1 MPPWQGRDR
10 CMPHTPEASLF
21 VKEPNLELVG
31 SFETGFMESDD
42 NKVAW
47 PLPNVIGIRP
57 R

>member
-1 MPPWQGRDR
+1 
-10 CMPHTPEASLF
+10 MPHTPEASLF